1 MVISKL
7 HLPGCY
13 IVAEASG
20 VSISNRNTWHRP
32 AVPRDLLLLPC
43 KLDYNDAGTPFAE
56 LYAEPRVAGLSLNDN
71 HLPLTCWNGRKLLG
85 TMHFASLSRFK
96 QFSHVKNAIIVDK
109 KLATFWH
116 REKALNL
123 LWDLIKR
130 KNKRFSRC
138 CWRTLISK
146 KNIRKRKNCI
156 YPQP

>member
-1 MVISKL
+1 MVISEL

-13 IVAEASG
+13 IVAEASA

-85 TMHFASLSRFK
+85 TMRLPR
-96 QFSHVKNAIIVDK
+96 IVSGI
-109 KLATFWH
+109 
-116 REKALNL
+116 ALRL
-123 LWDLIKR
+123 FIAAQTVFPR
-130 KNKRFSRC
+130 KECNHS
-138 CWRTLISK
+138 
-146 KNIRKRKNCI
+146 
-156 YPQP
+156 